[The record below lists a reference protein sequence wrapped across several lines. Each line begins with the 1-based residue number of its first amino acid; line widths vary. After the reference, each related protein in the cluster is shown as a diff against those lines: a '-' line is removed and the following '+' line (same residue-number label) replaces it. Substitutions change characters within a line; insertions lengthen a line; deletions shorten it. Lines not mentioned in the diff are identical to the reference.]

1 MAPADHSEEGGTHG
15 EITQGSMDKIV
26 DAFDTSDMAQ
36 QPFMALACDRNGFTT
51 LTEYTVD
58 PKVRAEYAAAVADF
72 VDTRART
79 AHTPPLTHTHPTH
92 THGTY
97 VCGFGYAWPPLECWC
112 PSDTTGEANQ
122 SSQPM
127 APARNRSVNAT
138 GEVRCAC
145 GNSTA
150 ACHHHPTACSRGMAH
165 SPQRSTALHLDT
177 SVKGV
182 QAHGCSHR
190 PS

>member
-1 MAPADHSEEGGTHG
+1 MRPPVGPTLGGTRIAVHG
-15 EITQGSMDKIV
+15 RHLSL
-26 DAFDTSDMAQ
+26 A
-36 QPFMALACDRNGFTT
+36 ALAPPRS
-51 LTEYTVD
+51 
-58 PKVRAEYAAAVADF
+58 
-72 VDTRART
+72 RART

-127 APARNRSVNAT
+127 APARNRSSNAT

-145 GNSTA
+145 SNSTA
-150 ACHHHPTACSRGMAH
+150 ASLA
-165 SPQRSTALHLDT
+165 
-177 SVKGV
+177 
-182 QAHGCSHR
+182 QAGAVTTPAAPDAGGSSQANQTNQTNQTNQSSEHG
-190 PS
+190 